1 MARQPAQLSPRM
13 FAYNENEQT
22 CIADL
27 KAGPYARLVQAA
39 GICQVSVIHSGKPW
53 DPTSLDLRS

>member
-1 MARQPAQLSPRM
+1 M